1 MHIYYQKNQDK
12 LKKQMAKQLKFIKS
26 ELEKETGKSY
36 DELFEEIWLIY
47 KNDMLER
54 FPYIG
59 GDKVGGT
66 KNLTGAYCFVALAEA
81 CSKYGMT
88 LERWG
93 YLATLCYKRYFENI
107 PIFIRKMIGGL
118 YNSPK
123 RATKMI
129 MKKDV
134 QNEKNA
140 LENPESFRT
149 KTQRPTE
156 EYPVIYHTIACP
168 LANFA
173 DKHGYKKYMPYL
185 CNLDY
190 VMFEAFLV
198 PFYREKICA
207 DGDAYCD
214 FKIKPG
220 ANIVPS
226 WPCHALDESDPL
238 K

>member
-1 MHIYYQKNQDK
+1 MHIYYQKNQAK
-12 LKKQMAKQLKFIKS
+12 LKKQMAKQLKFIKA
-26 ELEKETGKSY
+26 ELEKEIGKSY
-36 DELFEEIWLIY
+36 DELFEETWLVY

-59 GDKVGGT
+59 GDKVSGT
-66 KNLTGAYCFVALAEA
+66 KNLTGAYCFVALGEV
-81 CSKYGMT
+81 CSKYGVT
-88 LERWG
+88 LEQWG
-93 YLATLCYKRYFENI
+93 YLSTVCYKRFFENM
-107 PIFIRKMIGGL
+107 PIFIRKMIGSM
-118 YNSPK
+118 YNNPPK
-123 RATKMI
+123 AIKLV
-129 MKKDV
+129 MKKDI
-134 QNEKNA
+134 QNDKNA
-140 LENPESFRT
+140 LKNPESFRT
-149 KTQRPTE
+149 KTQEPTE

-173 DKHGYKKYMPYL
+173 DKYGYKKYMPYL

-190 VMFEAFLV
+190 VMFEAFFV

-220 ANIVPS
+220 ADIVPS